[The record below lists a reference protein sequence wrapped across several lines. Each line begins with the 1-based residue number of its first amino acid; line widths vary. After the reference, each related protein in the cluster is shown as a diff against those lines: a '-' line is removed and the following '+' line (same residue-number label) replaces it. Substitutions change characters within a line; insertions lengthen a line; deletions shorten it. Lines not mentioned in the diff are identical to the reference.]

1 MEFRSDNTAGACP
14 EIMAAIAR
22 ANEGTAASY
31 GADPISLGLQAKFSR
46 LFEREVA
53 VFPVATGT
61 AANSLALA
69 AIAPPWGVVYAHRE
83 SHIEQDEC
91 GAPEFFTGGAKLA
104 LLDGPHAKLSAAD
117 LDRRLAGAGAGV
129 QHHAQPAAVSIT
141 QASERG
147 AVYRSE
153 EVAAIG
159 QVCRKH
165 RLALHM
171 DGARFG
177 NALAHLGCS
186 PAEIT
191 WKAGVDILSFGATK
205 NGALAAE
212 AVVFFDPAKAEDFL
226 YRRKRAGHLFSK
238 MRFLSAQLDAYL
250 EQDLWLRNAAHA
262 NAMARRLSEG
272 LARLPGARLDTPV
285 EANEVFID
293 LAEPTIQALEAAGLR
308 FHRWEPGGTLIRLVT
323 AWSTTAA
330 EVDRVLAAAGQ
341 AVAGRAAE

>member
-1 MEFRSDNTAGACP
+1 MEFRSDNTSGACP
-14 EIMAAIAR
+14 EIMAAIAK
-22 ANEGTAASY
+22 ANEGPAASY
-31 GADPISLGLQAKFSR
+31 GADPISTGLQAKFSR
-46 LFEREVA
+46 LFGREVA

-61 AANSLALA
+61 AANSLSLA
-69 AIAPPWGVVYAHRE
+69 AVAPPWGAVYAHRE

-104 LLDGPHAKLSAAD
+104 LLDGPHAKFTAAD

-147 AVYRSE
+147 AVYRQD

-165 RLALHM
+165 KVALHM

-177 NALAHLGCS
+177 NALATLGCT
-186 PAEIT
+186 PADIT
-191 WKAGVDILSFGATK
+191 WKAGVDVLSFGATK

-212 AVVFFDPAKAEDFL
+212 AVVFFDPAKAENFL

-250 EQDLWLRNAAHA
+250 EGDLWLRNATHS
-262 NAMARRLSEG
+262 NAMARRLAEG

-285 EANEVFID
+285 EANEVFIE
-293 LAEPTIQALEAAGLR
+293 LEEATIQSLEAAGLR

-330 EVDRVLAAAGQ
+330 EVDRVLATATK
-341 AVAGRAAE
+341 AVTHSAAE